1 MITASLDI
9 FLKHFLN
16 LGDFLLGGGF
26 VGGDEVVEEFV
37 DVADIAGH
45 TVLHHIVGIGLMA

>member
-1 MITASLDI
+1 MITQIL
-9 FLKHFLN
+9 FKFTFN
-16 LGDFLLGGGF
+16 LFHFLLGGGL